1 MPGAYSY
8 YYVDWTYIAL
18 LLPVMLLA
26 LYAQARVKS
35 TFRSASQMRTQRGLT
50 GYDAARMVLDNH
62 GLYHVRIEHI
72 SGTLTDNYN
81 PRKQTIFLSD
91 DVYGAATPAAVGVAA
106 HEAGHA
112 VQHAE
117 GYGPLVL
124 RNSIIKAT
132 NIGSWLAMPMILLGL
147 LLSGLGQY
155 YIWIAYFGVGLYSLG
170 AFFQLLTLPTE
181 FNASRRAVTAIE
193 SSGMLTDVELTKTKK
208 VLRAAALTYVAALA
222 SSLVQLLRLILIVLR
237 SSNRRRD

>member
-26 LYAQARVKS
+26 LYAQTRVKS

-91 DVYGAATPAAVGVAA
+91 DVYGVATPAAVGVAA
-106 HEAGHA
+106 HEAGAPKFYHQSHQYWLLACYADDFARLA
-112 VQHAE
+112 VVRF
-117 GYGPLVL
+117 GPVL
-124 RNSIIKAT
+124 Y
-132 NIGSWLAMPMILLGL
+132 LDCLLWRWAL
-147 LLSGLGQY
+147 QLGR
-155 YIWIAYFGVGLYSLG
+155 IF
-170 AFFQLLTLPTE
+170 P
-181 FNASRRAVTAIE
+181 
-193 SSGMLTDVELTKTKK
+193 
-208 VLRAAALTYVAALA
+208 AAHFA
-222 SSLVQLLRLILIVLR
+222 
-237 SSNRRRD
+237 NRIQRQPPRGDCY